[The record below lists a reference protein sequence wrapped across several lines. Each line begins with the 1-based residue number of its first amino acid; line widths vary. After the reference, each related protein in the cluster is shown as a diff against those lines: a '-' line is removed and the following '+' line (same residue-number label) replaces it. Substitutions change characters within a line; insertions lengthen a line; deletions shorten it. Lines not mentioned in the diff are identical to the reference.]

1 MKSPWK
7 ESSSSSSS
15 RQALA
20 IKGRENQLSVM
31 SPKGNCANF
40 VSQWVSVEMTKV
52 LSANAEILI

>member
-20 IKGRENQLSVM
+20 IKAKENQLSVM

-40 VSQWVSVEMTKV
+40 VLQWVSVDMTKV
-52 LSANAEILI
+52 LSANTKMLI